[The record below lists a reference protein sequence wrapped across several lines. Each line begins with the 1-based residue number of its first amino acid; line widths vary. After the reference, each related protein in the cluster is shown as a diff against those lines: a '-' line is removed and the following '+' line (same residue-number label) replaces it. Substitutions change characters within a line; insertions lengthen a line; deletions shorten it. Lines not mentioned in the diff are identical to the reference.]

1 MKPLSR
7 ITRLNN
13 PSYTALSDAAPAPKF
28 ASTNGKWIAKG
39 ELDAPCTSVPVSDLK
54 NISQLKISWNKDNIP
69 VLYEI
74 MPIGEPY
81 VEEVSPP
88 TGILSETSSSNA
100 SIFIEGNYV
109 RIESRILIERI
120 IITDL
125 SGQKI
130 KDINVNQ
137 NSIEIPIHEKQ
148 VLIVNAY
155 LNNNKTVTAK
165 VAR

>member
-1 MKPLSR
+1 
-7 ITRLNN
+7 
-13 PSYTALSDAAPAPKF
+13 
-28 ASTNGKWIAKG
+28 
-39 ELDAPCTSVPVSDLK
+39 
-54 NISQLKISWNKDNIP
+54 
-69 VLYEI
+69 

-137 NSIEIPIHEKQ
+137 NSIEIPIHEKL